1 MKKLIILPLLL
12 GAAIFAAIFFLSPPK
27 SDSDFLK
34 KALCDHYSSFK
45 SLADYLTADPSV
57 TFIDDKDAKKN
68 EDIKEDYNTVN
79 EAGILS
85 ISSKNGLVIFNTG
98 YQPNTSSEQYIIYS
112 PKGKPADYPDAF
124 DAGKDG
130 WYLAEGKKQ

>member
-12 GAAIFAAIFFLSPPK
+12 GAVIFAAIYFLSPPK
-27 SDSDFLK
+27 SDSDSLK
-34 KALCDHYSSFK
+34 KALSDHYSSFRN
-45 SLADYLTADPSV
+45 LADYLTAHPSV
-57 TFIDDKDAKKN
+57 TFIDDKSAPKN
-68 EDIKEDYNTVN
+68 DEIKDDYNTVN
-79 EAGILS
+79 EAGILN
-85 ISSKNGLVIFNTG
+85 IRSKNGVVIFNTG
-98 YQPNTSSEQYIIYS
+98 YQPGTSSEQYIIYS